1 MVKKLVMVVF
11 FLVAVMYMSVP
22 AYSEDTVAKP
32 ADALAVAPM
41 AEDEEVLPAEEG
53 AGEGVVTGQVMA
65 LDATA
70 GTISVKGADGV
81 EKVFSVVDGETILW
95 KGIEDIK
102 LTDIKQNDNAEVG
115 YYTDDAGKLIAS
127 WVDVI
132 ISDQPAAAGVQTAPE
147 EESSST
153 SDEE

>member
-1 MVKKLVMVVF
+1 MVKKLAVVIF
-11 FLVAVMYMSVP
+11 FLGAVICMSVP

-32 ADALAVAPM
+32 ADAPAVVPM
-41 AEDEEVLPAEEG
+41 AEDEEILPAEEG
-53 AGEGVVTGQVMA
+53 AGEGVVTGEVMA
-65 LDATA
+65 LDAAA

-81 EKVFSVVDGETILW
+81 EKAFSIVDGETILW

-102 LTDIKQNDNAEVG
+102 LADIKKKDNAEVG

-132 ISDQPAAAGVQTAPE
+132 VSEQPAAAGVQAAPKE
-147 EESSST
+147 ELPAV